1 MEKKNIR
8 NNKKGFTL
16 IEIIVVLI
24 IVGILIAIA
33 VPSVLGY
40 IGKAEDVKHEAN
52 ARTGFLAA
60 QTILVKK
67 NSKNQPVTADD
78 FKAGKLNDEANADN
92 VIEAAACKF
101 SGATGEAKIS
111 ECYIRP
117 DGMEDDRYV
126 KFTTDDEAVVVNG
139 TLTDGDVPLGPSG
152 S

>member
-1 MEKKNIR
+1 MKKQSLKK
-8 NNKKGFTL
+8 NKKGFTL

-24 IVGILIAIA
+24 IIGILIAIA

-67 NSKNQPVTADD
+67 NAKNQAVTADD
-78 FKAGKLNDEANADN
+78 FKAAKLNEEANADD
-92 VIEAAACKF
+92 VIDAAACKF
-101 SGATGEAKIS
+101 SGTTGEVKIS

-117 DGMEDDRYV
+117 DGMENDRYV
-126 KFTTDDEAVVVNG
+126 KFTTDDEAVVVKG
-139 TLTDGDVPLGPSG
+139 TTLTDGNVPG

>member
-1 MEKKNIR
+1 MKKQSLKK
-8 NNKKGFTL
+8 NKKGFTL

-24 IVGILIAIA
+24 IIGILIAIA

-67 NSKNQPVTADD
+67 NAKNQPVATDD
-78 FKAGKLNDEANADN
+78 FKAAKLNEEANADN
-92 VIEAAACKF
+92 VIDAAACSLD
-101 SGATGEAKIS
+101 SGAVGNKKITV
-111 ECYIRP
+111 CM
-117 DGMEDDRYV
+117 DADKYV
-126 KFTTDDEAVVVNG
+126 KFTTDDEAVVVKG
-139 TLTDGDVPLGPSG
+139 TTLTDGTVPSG

>member
-1 MEKKNIR
+1 MKKQSLKK
-8 NNKKGFTL
+8 NKKGFTL

-24 IVGILIAIA
+24 IIGILIAIA

-67 NSKNQPVTADD
+67 NAKNQPVTTDD
-78 FKAGKLNDEANADN
+78 FKAAKLNEEANADN
-92 VIEAAACKF
+92 VIAAAACKF

-117 DGMEDDRYV
+117 DGMENDRYV
-126 KFTTDDEAVVVNG
+126 KFTTDDEAVVVKG
-139 TLTDGDVPLGPSG
+139 TTLTDGNVPG

>member
-1 MEKKNIR
+1 MKKQSLKK
-8 NNKKGFTL
+8 NKKGFTL

-24 IVGILIAIA
+24 IIGILIAIA

-67 NSKNQPVTADD
+67 NAKNQPVAADD

-92 VIEAAACKF
+92 VIAAAACKF
-101 SGATGEAKIS
+101 SGATGEVKMS

-117 DGMEDDRYV
+117 DGMENDRYV
-126 KFTTDDEAVVVNG
+126 KFTTDDEAVVVKG
-139 TLTDGDVPLGPSG
+139 TTLTDGTVPSG

>member
-1 MEKKNIR
+1 MKKQSLK

-24 IVGILIAIA
+24 IIGILIAIA

-67 NSKNQPVTADD
+67 NAKNQAVTADD
-78 FKAGKLNDEANADN
+78 FKSDKLNEEANADD
-92 VIEAAACKF
+92 VIDAAACSF
-101 SGATGEAKIS
+101 SGDVGNVKIS

-117 DGMEDDRYV
+117 TDMDADKYV
-126 KFTTDDEAVVVNG
+126 KFTTDDEAVVVKG
-139 TLTDGDVPLGPSG
+139 TPLTDGTVPSG

>member
-1 MEKKNIR
+1 MKKQSLKK
-8 NNKKGFTL
+8 NKKGFTL

-24 IVGILIAIA
+24 IIGILIAIA

-67 NSKNQPVTADD
+67 NAKNQPVVADD

-92 VIEAAACKF
+92 VIAAAACKF
-101 SGATGEAKIS
+101 SGTTGEVKIS

-117 DGMEDDRYV
+117 DGMENDRYV
-126 KFTTDDEAVVVNG
+126 KFTTDDEAVVVKG
-139 TLTDGDVPLGPSG
+139 TTLTDGNVPG

>member
-1 MEKKNIR
+1 MKKQSLKK
-8 NNKKGFTL
+8 NKKGFTL

-24 IVGILIAIA
+24 IIGILIAIA

-67 NSKNQPVTADD
+67 NAKNQAVATDD
-78 FKAGKLNDEANADN
+78 FKAAKLNEEANADN
-92 VIEAAACKF
+92 VIDAAACSLD
-101 SGATGEAKIS
+101 SGAVGNKKITV
-111 ECYIRP
+111 CYIRP
-117 DGMEDDRYV
+117 TGMDADKYV
-126 KFTTDDEAVVVNG
+126 KFTTDDEAVVVKG
-139 TLTDGDVPLGPSG
+139 TTLTDGTVPSG